1 MTRRQYRAVWL
12 RSHNRY
18 SLSATRI
25 LRKKLRE
32 AALRIPFDNL
42 SESTYTTSIRFNVGK
57 EHIES
62 AFRQIYTDIGLQ
74 HGKKVGREINK
85 EIDRK
90 RFEADDFSEDYRRFI
105 QQWLLNNAGT
115 RITSIREELIEYLI
129 KFIVDQ
135 IDEGKDIRTISR
147 LLQKHILSRG
157 FYRWQIER
165 IVRTET
171 TAAANQG
178 AIQAGESSGV
188 VWEKEWISS
197 KDARTRRR
205 PNDVFDHFDI
215 DGLRVPKGQK
225 FNIQGDLLDY
235 PGDPNGQAANVINCR
250 CTVAIV
256 PKRDENGRIIFNK
269 PQLSILVNQ

>member
-1 MTRRQYRAVWL
+1 MTRRQYRRRWL
-12 RSHNRY
+12 QLHKRY
-18 SLSATRI
+18 EAIGLRMFRKGIKQSLAN
-25 LRKKLRE
+25 
-32 AALRIPFDNL
+32 IPFDNIQEWNYKL
-42 SESTYTTSIRFNVGK
+42 SFQINVGDLT
-57 EHIES
+57 ETYLDFYERVGVI
-62 AFRQIYTDIGLQ
+62 
-74 HGKKVGREINK
+74 HGKKVGKEINK
-85 EIDRK
+85 EIEKK
-90 RFEADDFSEDYRRFI
+90 RFEVDDFSEGYRRFI
-105 QQWLLNNAGT
+105 QQWLLNNGGI
-115 RITSIREELIEYLI
+115 RITSVREELIEYLI

-178 AIQAGESSGV
+178 AIRAGESSNI

-205 PNDVFDHFDI
+205 PDDVFDHFDI

-235 PGDPNGQAANVINCR
+235 PGDPNGQPANVINCR
-250 CTVAIV
+250 CTVAVV
-256 PKRDENGRIIFNK
+256 PKRDESGRIIFNN
-269 PQLSILVNQ
+269 PSLSILANQ